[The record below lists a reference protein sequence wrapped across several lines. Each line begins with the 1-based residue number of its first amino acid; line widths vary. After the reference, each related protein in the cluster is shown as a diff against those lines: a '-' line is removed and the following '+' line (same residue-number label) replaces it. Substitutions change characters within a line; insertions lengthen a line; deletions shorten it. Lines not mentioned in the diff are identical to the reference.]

1 MAYNNLTTEQRFILE
16 EKGTE
21 MPGSGKWLHNKATGK
36 YTCAKCGKVLFE
48 SITKFDSGTGW
59 PSFSDA
65 KNVELKKDMSH
76 GMLRTEALCKN
87 CGGHLGH
94 VFDDGPKPTKKRY
107 CINSCALDFS
117 REEINDACRK

>member
-1 MAYNNLTTEQRFILE
+1 MPRNNLTTEQRFILE

-21 MPGSGKWLHNKATGK
+21 LAGSGKWLHNKATGQ
-36 YTCAKCGKVLFE
+36 YTCAKCGNVLFE
-48 SITKFDSGTGW
+48 SISKFDSGTGW

-65 KNVELKKDMSH
+65 KNVELKEDMSH
-76 GMLRTEALCKN
+76 GMLRTEVVCKN

-94 VFDDGPKPTKKRY
+94 VFYDGPKPTKKRY

-117 REEINDACRK
+117 KE